1 MWNEDEDPIHLTH
14 PLSSSELLKTPNT
27 NQTFSG
33 RKSFQTFGG
42 GKIKNDHHPKI
53 HGETS
58 NLSSRSHRHQ
68 KPSSLGIDL
77 SFQNFTAELDSL
89 PGFYT
94 PPFGALF
101 IALTP
106 DEEVIGCVGL
116 RPLSKKPRSI
126 TSRHEGND
134 DEGGKG
140 ENAICEI
147 KRLYCTPSS
156 RGLGVGRALVEEV
169 IREAERL
176 GYEEMRLD
184 TLPSMEGA
192 RKLYGRYGFEEIG
205 AYYETPLEGTFFLR
219 KKLGRRE
226 RMEE

>member
-1 MWNEDEDPIHLTH
+1 MTTTPRFTVKPATSPADLTAI
-14 PLSSSELLKTPNT
+14 
-27 NQTFSG
+27 
-33 RKSFQTFGG
+33 KSLFTAYA
-42 GKIKNDHHPKI
+42 
-53 HGETS
+53 
-58 NLSSRSHRHQ
+58 
-68 KPSSLGIDL
+68 SSLGIDL